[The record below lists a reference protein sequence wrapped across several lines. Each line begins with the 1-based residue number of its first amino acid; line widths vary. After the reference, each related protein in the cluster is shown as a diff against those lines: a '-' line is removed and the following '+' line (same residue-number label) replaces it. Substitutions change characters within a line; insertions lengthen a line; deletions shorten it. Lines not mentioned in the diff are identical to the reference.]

1 VDHKQKKQE
10 ISRLESELL
19 SAYNNFC
26 MFLSYEQI
34 RSFRNYFGTYET
46 IIKKEITEGMDFPCK
61 RFLLYKLEVR
71 YSELSVWNGETIEDF
86 FTKRQCSKSFFEYK
100 RCFKNLV
107 VLQTAKP
114 SKKRNS
120 VLDFSSFQNELLLR

>member
-1 VDHKQKKQE
+1 MDHKQKKQE
-10 ISRLESELL
+10 ISRLENELL

-26 MFLSYEQI
+26 MLLSYEQI
-34 RSFRNYFGTYET
+34 RSFRSYFATYET
-46 IIKKEITEGMDFPCK
+46 IIKKEILEGMDFPGK
-61 RFLLYKLEVR
+61 RSLLYKLEMR
-71 YSELSVWNGETIEDF
+71 YSELSVWNGQSIEDF
-86 FTKRQCSKSFFEYK
+86 FTKRECSKSFFEYK

-120 VLDFSSFQNELLLR
+120 LLDFSSFQNELILR